1 MFKGKYRFSDREN
14 FQIQNEEAEDFVALC
29 QFVEEENRR
38 CLKEKSTA
46 SVTIQAIDKK
56 EHCLLE
62 QKIALP
68 FEEEVERVLFPLLEP
83 SKSKRKVVKKEKPNK
98 KGQQK
103 PGTQPKKAE
112 NKVGHFLN
120 VRLFK
125 KILVGIV
132 VVGFISGGIYGATK
146 VWHFPRQKEVI
157 KVEKESLE
165 QLLEKEAYQEAIR
178 VYPKNKVQIEDAI
191 FQMLIAQKPE
201 NRKIKVLKDFQKSYA
216 TKQGQLDLAFLN
228 AEYVSMIDLYEKD
241 KTVFRKDDLRL
252 SLIGYAYLKNGKI
265 SQAKELAEEVQD
277 SALAKKIA
285 SYELYTQQLSE
296 KEAKV
301 KETKPTNE
309 SELKKYNQTLD
320 EIYELKQKIKNL

>member
-1 MFKGKYRFSDREN
+1 M
-14 FQIQNEEAEDFVALC
+14 
-29 QFVEEENRR
+29 
-38 CLKEKSTA
+38 
-46 SVTIQAIDKK
+46 
-56 EHCLLE
+56 E
-62 QKIALP
+62 QKIVLP

-83 SKSKRKVVKKEKPNK
+83 SKSKRKVVKKEKPNNK
-98 KGQQK
+98 IQQEPAK
-103 PGTQPKKAE
+103 SPKKAE
-112 NKVGHFLN
+112 NIDGHFLN

-132 VVGFISGGIYGATK
+132 VICFISGGIYGATK
-146 VWHFPRQKEVI
+146 VWYFPRQKEEI
-157 KVEKESLE
+157 KVEKKSPLE

-178 VYPKNKVQIEDAI
+178 VYPKKKVQIEDAI

-241 KTVFRKDDLRL
+241 RAVFRKDDLRL

-309 SELKKYNQTLD
+309 SELKQYNQTLD